1 MPLFSSKSKG
11 ATDDSHKAAIL
22 ESLKKPISV
31 TTAPTTTSTTTTTT
45 KPSITTLYK
54 AIDEDNAKDLPSL
67 LEKARLSCFTL
78 YDLLDRASGMDK
90 IGTLSI
96 LIDTLERDSCNRD
109 YEDHLD
115 LAARGAALEGNT
127 AAVLYLIARGASN
140 YDELIDVAKKAGYND
155 LANLIAMKRKGG
167 SK

>member
-78 YDLLDRASGMDK
+78 YDLLDRASGMNK
-90 IGTLSI
+90 IG
-96 LIDTLERDSCNRD
+96 TLERDSCNRD